1 MNIDTIGSDRGA
13 VASPTF
19 YERLAK
25 RGIPPL
31 PFTEPAPE
39 LEQAEWLIGMW
50 EESRRAF
57 ATATTPEMTRDAAA
71 IWRWR
76 FSWGGRAIACVGG
89 DEDPTLILTFDPVER
104 CWVLVTMEFGVLF
117 EIARTPS
124 WHESELVFEQDRPV
138 IGEPVKLRHRLVR
151 EGVDAYRWANDEW
164 LDGKWI
170 PIDEHRYRRLE

>member
-1 MNIDTIGSDRGA
+1 MRATTRRRGLLDVGGAVDIIVNIDTIGSDRGA
-13 VASPTF
+13 VASPTSPTF

-71 IWRWR
+71 
-76 FSWGGRAIACVGG
+76 
-89 DEDPTLILTFDPVER
+89 
-104 CWVLVTMEFGVLF
+104 
-117 EIARTPS
+117 
-124 WHESELVFEQDRPV
+124 
-138 IGEPVKLRHRLVR
+138 
-151 EGVDAYRWANDEW
+151 
-164 LDGKWI
+164 
-170 PIDEHRYRRLE
+170 